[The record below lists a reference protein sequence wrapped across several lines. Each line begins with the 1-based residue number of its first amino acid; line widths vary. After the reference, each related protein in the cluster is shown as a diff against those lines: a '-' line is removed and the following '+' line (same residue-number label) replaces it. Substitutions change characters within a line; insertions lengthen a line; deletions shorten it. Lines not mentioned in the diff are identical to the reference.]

1 MNKTKIVATVGPAS
15 QDKEILKAMILGGM
29 DVVRINLS
37 HADYDFCREMIKK
50 VDVLNDE
57 LNTNVAIMLDTQG
70 PDIRVDNFMGG
81 SAFFRKGDKIRIY
94 MEEVL
99 GDSTKFS
106 VDYPNLIND
115 VDYNDIVK
123 VNDGKIEMKVIDK
136 DNDSI
141 ICEVLNDGQ
150 IFNKKGVNVPGVK
163 LNRPFISKK
172 DRADILFANEMKVD
186 FLALSFV
193 GSADDV
199 LDVNDLLIELGND
212 HVNIIAK
219 IENERAVDSLEEIIK
234 VADGVMVARGD
245 LGAEIP
251 AERIP
256 GVQKNIIYKAH
267 DLGKFTIVATEMLS
281 SMEQSI
287 VPTRAEV
294 SDVAN
299 AVLDGADAVMLS
311 GETTIGKYPVATVE
325 MMDKII
331 ASAEEDI
338 NYIEFLERAMRTE
351 KQDTTGLISYSVAE
365 CAMRLKCKAIM
376 VPTMSGYTARK
387 MSRFR
392 PVCPIIA
399 LTPRRD
405 VIKSLALHF
414 GVHGVLVKEIST
426 FDKIQ
431 EVAREKALEFVK
443 LSQGEKV
450 VITGGYPM
458 KDAKHTNF
466 MHIEE
471 L

>member
-15 QDKEILKAMILGGM
+15 QDKEVLRSMILKGM

-37 HADYDFCREMIKK
+37 HAEYDFCREMIKK
-50 VDVLNDE
+50 LDELNDE
-57 LNTNVAIMLDTQG
+57 LNTNVAVMLDTQG
-70 PDIRVDNFMGG
+70 PDIRVDNFIGG

-106 VDYPNLIND
+106 INYPNLIND
-115 VDYNDIVK
+115 VDYNNIIK
-123 VNDGKIEMKVIDK
+123 VNDGKIEMKVLDK
-136 DNDSI
+136 DDNSI

-150 IFNKKGVNVPGVK
+150 IFNNKGVNVPGVK

-199 LDVNDLLIELGND
+199 LDVNDLLIESGND
-212 HVNIIAK
+212 HINIIAK
-219 IENERAVDSLEEIIK
+219 IENERAVESLDEIIK
-234 VADGVMVARGD
+234 VSDGIMVARGD

-256 GVQKNIIYKAH
+256 GIQKNIINQAH
-267 DLGKFTIVATEMLS
+267 VLGKFTIVATEMLS
-281 SMEQSI
+281 SMEKSI

-311 GETTIGKYPVATVE
+311 GETTIGKYPIETVE
-325 MMDKII
+325 MMEKII
-331 ASAEEDI
+331 GSAEEDI
-338 NYIEFLERAMRTE
+338 NYIEFLDRAMRTE

-376 VPTMSGYTARK
+376 VPTMTGYTARK

-392 PVCPIIA
+392 PVCPIVA
-399 LTPRRD
+399 LSPKRE
-405 VIKSLALHF
+405 VIKSLALYF
-414 GVHGVLVKEIST
+414 GVHGVLVDELKT

-431 EVAREKALEFVK
+431 EIAKKEAREFVK
-443 LSQGEKV
+443 LIEGEKV
-450 VITGGYPM
+450 IITGGYPM

>member
-1 MNKTKIVATVGPAS
+1 MNKTKIVATIGPSS
-15 QDKEILKAMILGGM
+15 QEKDIIKQMILAGM

-37 HADYDFCREMIKK
+37 HAEYDFCREIIKK
-50 VDVLNDE
+50 VNDLNEE

-70 PDIRVDNFMGG
+70 PDIRVDNFIGG
-81 SAFFRKGDKIRIY
+81 SAFFRKNDKIRIY

-106 VDYPNLIND
+106 LNYRNLIND
-115 VDYNDIVK
+115 VTYNNIIK
-123 VNDGKIEMKVIDK
+123 VNDGKVELRVIDK
-136 DNDSI
+136 DSDCI

-150 IFNKKGVNVPGVK
+150 IFNNKGVNVPGVK
-163 LNRPFISKK
+163 LNRPFVSKK
-172 DRADILFANEMKVD
+172 DKADILFANEMKVD

-193 GSADDV
+193 GCVEDV
-199 LDVNDLLIELGND
+199 LDVNDLLIEVGND
-212 HVNIIAK
+212 HISLIAK
-219 IENERAVDSLEEIIK
+219 IENERAVDDMEEIIK
-234 VADGVMVARGD
+234 VSDGVMVARGD

-256 GVQKNIIYKAH
+256 GVQKTIIYKAH
-267 DLGKFTIVATEMLS
+267 ALGKVSIVATEMLS
-281 SMEQSI
+281 SMEKSI
-287 VPTRAEV
+287 IPTRAEV

-311 GETTIGKYPVATVE
+311 GETTIGKYPVVTVE
-325 MMDKII
+325 MMEKII
-331 ASAEEDI
+331 GSAEEDI
-338 NYIEFLERAMRTE
+338 NFIDFLDRAMRTE
-351 KQDTTGLISYSVAE
+351 KQDITGLISYSVAE

-376 VPTMSGYTARK
+376 APTMSGYTAKK

-399 LTPRRD
+399 LSPKKE
-405 VIKSLALHF
+405 VIRSLALNF
-414 GVHGVLVKEIST
+414 GVHGLVVDELDT

-431 EVAREKALEFVK
+431 KTATKKAKDFVK
-443 LSQGEKV
+443 LEKGEKV
-450 VITGGYPM
+450 IITGGYPM

>member
-15 QDKEILKAMILGGM
+15 QDKEVLRSMILKGM

-37 HADYDFCREMIKK
+37 HAEYDFCREMIKK
-50 VDVLNDE
+50 LDELNEE
-57 LNTNVAIMLDTQG
+57 LNTNVAVMLDTQG
-70 PDIRVDNFMGG
+70 PDIRVDNFIGG

-106 VDYPNLIND
+106 INYPNLIND
-115 VDYNDIVK
+115 VDYNNIIK
-123 VNDGKIEMKVIDK
+123 VNDGKIEMKVLDK
-136 DNDSI
+136 DDNSI

-150 IFNKKGVNVPGVK
+150 IFNNKGVNVPGVK

-199 LDVNDLLIELGND
+199 LDVNDLLIESGND
-212 HVNIIAK
+212 HINIIAK
-219 IENERAVDSLEEIIK
+219 IENERAVESLDEIIK
-234 VADGVMVARGD
+234 VSDGIMVARGD

-256 GVQKNIIYKAH
+256 GIQKNIINQAH
-267 DLGKFTIVATEMLS
+267 VLGKFTIVATEMLS
-281 SMEQSI
+281 SMEKSI

-311 GETTIGKYPVATVE
+311 GETTIGKYPIETVE
-325 MMDKII
+325 MMEKII
-331 ASAEEDI
+331 GSAEEDI
-338 NYIEFLERAMRTE
+338 NYIEFLDRAMRTE

-392 PVCPIIA
+392 PVCPIVA
-399 LTPRRD
+399 LSPKRE
-405 VIKSLALHF
+405 VIKSLALYF
-414 GVHGVLVKEIST
+414 GVHGVLVDELKT

-431 EVAREKALEFVK
+431 EIAKKEAREFVK
-443 LSQGEKV
+443 LTEGEKV
-450 VITGGYPM
+450 IITGGYPM